1 MPEDKKESK
10 VLYAKVDGDIVVIK
24 IVGRG
29 NFNLSPRLKMVVDK
43 FTDGNASPRFLIDL
57 EECPTLDSTFMGVMA
72 AVGMKQKRETDQRLK
87 VLHSNRT
94 TESQMEKLG
103 LRHILDIRPS
113 GNGVHVGDEDFKAAE
128 RGKQSRLDQ
137 MVHMIESHQALI
149 DAHSGNELEF
159 RNVLDNLTAGVEAEK
174 KNRN

>member
-87 VLHSNRT
+87 VLHSN
-94 TESQMEKLG
+94 
-103 LRHILDIRPS
+103 
-113 GNGVHVGDEDFKAAE
+113 
-128 RGKQSRLDQ
+128 
-137 MVHMIESHQALI
+137 
-149 DAHSGNELEF
+149 
-159 RNVLDNLTAGVEAEK
+159 
-174 KNRN
+174 